1 MGNDGNDTIYGNGGD
16 DVLKGGNGN
25 DSIYS
30 GYGNDI
36 LDGGKGNDVLCGNE
50 GNDVYIYSKGDGND
64 TIYDYQGKNTI
75 EFKDI
80 NKDEIEFSTEGKD
93 LLITVKDTQGYI
105 TIKDIFWRNNEFYF
119 KFADGNTIG
128 IGDLVLAF
136 TGDDQD
142 NTLNGYYGSDILE
155 GKKGNDK
162 LYGKEGDDTYVYHK
176 GDGNDIIYDWQG
188 NNTVDFKDIISSEV
202 GFIKENSNLLVK
214 IRDTNEQITIANFFN
229 SYSSNMKFKFADGT
243 TLDKNAAKVAA
254 LIGDNNDN
262 MIQGYDSN
270 DILKG
275 NGGND
280 TLYGGKGNDTLEGG
294 KGNDIL
300 VGNTGVDTYVFGRG
314 GGQDVIYALD
324 ADYGRFNID
333 ANGNY
338 NISYYYNQQ
347 NVKGTDIIKFKEGI
361 TKNDLIFERAGA
373 NGHDLL
379 IKIKDTDDS
388 ITVKDM
394 FSDAVS
400 SKGIDKI
407 EFADGSFMSTD
418 DIYKNTPLT
427 INRADQERTN
437 GSVYSDIIIGNDQDN
452 IVYANDGDDTL
463 TGDKGNDYLD
473 GGNGSDVYI
482 YNKGDGS
489 DTIYDAG
496 GTDTIKFG
504 QGISKQDIIVKRSER
519 VNADGRKEYR
529 DIKISFKNSPNDSI
543 TIKDVIASNKV
554 TEGNKIETFEF
565 ENGEK
570 LSFEDIKKLSLIG
583 SNESETLIGYVHSH
597 NIMSGNEGNDKLY
610 GQGWNDTMDGGEGDD
625 IIESGSGND
634 TLIGGTGNDTLNG
647 GIGDDVYIYNKGDG
661 KDTIIDGGGTDVI
674 KFGQGINKEDL
685 IATKIGKG
693 YYGDIVLTFANS
705 QNDSITIKNIIL
717 AGEINNA
724 NKIEALEFANG
735 KKLKIE
741 DIKLN
746 IIGTEEN
753 DNMRG
758 YDGFSNIIKGN
769 GGNDNIQGGSGNDTI
784 TGGDGDDIIKGEDGN
799 DIIDGGTGN
808 DALYGGDGEDT
819 YLFGKGDGQDTV
831 SADGND
837 IIKFKTGITRGDLI
851 LRRSEY
857 QKDGFN
863 NGLILTIKNSLDS
876 ITIKDVFKDES
887 NSQGIKGIEFND
899 GSSMNLE
906 DIKKGVLISSDS
918 DQKTFY
924 GFNSDDTIIG
934 GDSNEYLFGEGGN
947 DTLIG
952 NKGDD
957 IISGGDG
964 NDILIGGEG
973 NDELQGGSGNDTYVF
988 GRGDGN
994 DKIINYDSD
1003 SGQNDIIKFEEDITK
1018 DDLIFKRVRTSDG
1031 VGDLVVSIKG
1041 TKDSIC
1047 VSGMFNVVD
1056 NNHILNEQYKINK
1069 IEFSDGSYM
1078 DLEAIQLALKNNNV
1092 IIHSSYFWRN
1102 NEGSDE
1108 DDEIYGDDDSNYL
1121 AGNKGDDILIG
1132 GKGADR
1138 LNGGEGADTYVFA
1151 KGDGND
1157 IISADGND
1165 IIKFKEG
1172 ISKDDLLIT
1181 REYSNLKINFKNS
1194 DDSITVSGMLYE
1206 IDSNSQGIKAI
1217 EFSDGSSLSLE
1228 DIRKA
1233 VLVNNDSVDAYE
1245 TISGFNSD
1253 DLIIGNSKD
1262 NVIIARGGNDTVYG
1276 KEGNDTISGDAGND
1290 LLIGGEGDDTY
1301 EYNMGDG
1308 NDTIDNT
1315 GGGNDTILFSYG
1327 ISKDDVSF
1335 KKDGN
1340 DLIVTVNKDSS
1351 QTIKVKNHF
1360 LGGDY
1365 AIDQIKFASNGSV
1378 LSGKDIS
1385 KLMNTVHLTSEGG
1398 NNNLVDKGQKD
1409 NVYTY
1414 AGGRVTISDNGGYD
1428 KVIFKNKTYSVNY
1441 SKKGDNLLISANKI
1455 TASNNNVLEIKD
1467 FFKGANHII
1476 EDFDLSEY
1484 SLVTAR
1490 RIYEDFGITYPV
1502 AQSKQEVLTGGKED
1516 NVYIYTGG
1524 RKIIDDKGGNDR
1536 VVFQGLEEGLFYR
1549 QKGNNLLI
1557 STKKMTTDNED
1568 ILEIKNFFSSKNSII
1583 EEFQITDY
1591 WSVSARKIYEDFDET
1606 YPQSAPNNIKTMSVT
1621 GNTSSGIDINRLIQD
1636 INSYSNNSAIASSS
1650 SDILRNDNS
1659 ITLAMNQGV

>member
-1 MGNDGNDTIYGNGGD
+1 MN
-16 DVLKGGNGN
+16 
-25 DSIYS
+25 
-30 GYGNDI
+30 
-36 LDGGKGNDVLCGNE
+36 
-50 GNDVYIYSKGDGND
+50 
-64 TIYDYQGKNTI
+64 
-75 EFKDI
+75 
-80 NKDEIEFSTEGKD
+80 
-93 LLITVKDTQGYI
+93 
-105 TIKDIFWRNNEFYF
+105 F
-119 KFADGNTIG
+119 KFADGNI
-128 IGDLVLAF
+128 LQS
-136 TGDDQD
+136 DQ
-142 NTLNGYYGSDILE
+142 IKAE
-155 GKKGNDK
+155 G
-162 LYGKEGDDTYVYHK
+162 
-176 GDGNDIIYDWQG
+176 
-188 NNTVDFKDIISSEV
+188 
-202 GFIKENSNLLVK
+202 
-214 IRDTNEQITIANFFN
+214 
-229 SYSSNMKFKFADGT
+229 
-243 TLDKNAAKVAA
+243 
-254 LIGDNNDN
+254 LIGDDKDN
-262 MIQGYDSN
+262 IIQGYYSD

-280 TLYGGKGNDTLEGG
+280 TLCSGKGNDTLEGG

-314 GGQDVIYALD
+314 DGQDVIYALD

-379 IKIKDTDDS
+379 IKIKDTNDS

-400 SKGIDKI
+400 SRGIDKI

-437 GSVYSDIIIGNDQDN
+437 GSVYSDTIIGNDQNN
-452 IVYANDGDDTL
+452 IIYRKDGNDVIYGHEGDDKLYGDTGNDTL
-463 TGDKGNDYLD
+463 TGGKGNDYLD
-473 GGNGSDVYI
+473 GGDGDDAYV

-489 DTIYDAG
+489 DTIYDTG
-496 GTDTIKFG
+496 GADTIKFG

-519 VNADGRKEYR
+519 VNANGRKEYG

-543 TIKDVIASNKV
+543 TVKDVIASNKV
-554 TEGNKIETFEF
+554 TEGNKIEIFEF

-583 SNESETLIGYVHSH
+583 SNESDTLIGYVHSH

-693 YYGDIVLTFANS
+693 YYGDIVLTFTNS

-735 KKLKIE
+735 EKLKIE

-769 GGNDNIQGGSGNDTI
+769 GGNDNIQGGALNDTI
-784 TGGDGDDIIKGEDGN
+784 YGGDGDDYINGYDGDDILYGGNGKDSLYGREGNDTLIGGEGNDELWGESGDDVIDGGNGDDTIDGGTGN
-799 DIIDGGTGN
+799 DILMGGEGDDRIYGGEGNDTIDGGTGN

-837 IIKFKTGITRGDLI
+837 IIKFKAGITQDDLI
-851 LRRSEY
+851 FKRVTPVLWEDHLMIQVKDTQDHILIKNAFKEENGSREIRKIEFDNGVSMDFNEIK
-857 QKDGFN
+857 QKMLMTPSGDNSLIDGF
-863 NGLILTIKNSLDS
+863 D
-876 ITIKDVFKDES
+876 
-887 NSQGIKGIEFND
+887 
-899 GSSMNLE
+899 
-906 DIKKGVLISSDS
+906 
-918 DQKTFY
+918 
-924 GFNSDDTIIG
+924 SDDTIVG
-934 GDSNEYLFGEGGN
+934 GDINNQIYGYGGDDTLYGGKGDDSLYGQADNDTLYGGEGNDNLYGDEGSDKLYGGEGEDKLYGGDGDDILSGDAGN
-947 DTLIG
+947 DTLHGG
-952 NKGDD
+952 NGADTYIFGKGDGQDVVSSDEADTIRLKEGISKDD
-957 IISGGDG
+957 IAIQRLNNNDLRLLIKQTGDSMTVYNIFSKEHPSGIGKIEFSDGSFIDSENIKKIASDNTVFFVDNSNTSLDGSSNNNTLYGDDRNNYIYGDAG
-964 NDILIGGEG
+964 NDILIGGKG
-973 NDELQGGSGNDTYVF
+973 NDG
-988 GRGDGN
+988 
-994 DKIINYDSD
+994 
-1003 SGQNDIIKFEEDITK
+1003 
-1018 DDLIFKRVRTSDG
+1018 
-1031 VGDLVVSIKG
+1031 
-1041 TKDSIC
+1041 
-1047 VSGMFNVVD
+1047 
-1056 NNHILNEQYKINK
+1056 
-1069 IEFSDGSYM
+1069 
-1078 DLEAIQLALKNNNV
+1078 
-1092 IIHSSYFWRN
+1092 
-1102 NEGSDE
+1102 
-1108 DDEIYGDDDSNYL
+1108 
-1121 AGNKGDDILIG
+1121 
-1132 GKGADR
+1132 

-1157 IISADGND
+1157 TISADGND

-1194 DDSITVSGMLYE
+1194 DDSITVSGMFFGVEDDAYN
-1206 IDSNSQGIKAI
+1206 NSRGIKAV

-1228 DIRKA
+1228 DIRKT
-1233 VLVNNDSVDAYE
+1233 VLTNNDSVDIHDIIY
-1245 TISGFNSD
+1245 GFNTD
-1253 DLIIGNSKD
+1253 D
-1262 NVIIARGGNDTVYG
+1262 VIMGSSQMNFIRARGGNDTVYG

-1455 TASNNNVLEIKD
+1455 TASNNNVLEVKD

-1502 AQSKQEVLTGGKED
+1502 AQSKQEILTGGKED

-1568 ILEIKNFFSSKNSII
+1568 ILEVKNFFSDKNSIV

-1606 YPQSAPNNIKTMSVT
+1606 YPAGTSTQNAPLALLGTTNKNNE
-1621 GNTSSGIDINRLIQD
+1621 
-1636 INSYSNNSAIASSS
+1636 AS
-1650 SDILRNDNS
+1650 LNDNAS
-1659 ITLAMNQGV
+1659 DM